1 MSVEQIIAAMDD
13 LAARMSAKGVK
24 LPSARWQAENG
35 GRVQVNLWCDTDQ
48 RAFGGDYLR
57 SITGPDPIAAAIAYI
72 DTLPDPATEGQRKFT
87 RKLAE
92 AVDVATEYA
101 LPDTLVAP
109 VRAAIREVNELL
121 LEAPK

>member
-1 MSVEQIIAAMDD
+1 MNVEQIIAAMDD

-24 LPSARWQAENG
+24 MPEATWKAKSG
-35 GRVQVNLWCDTDQ
+35 GKVQLCLWCAMDQ
-48 RAFGGDYLR
+48 RAFDGQYLR
-57 SITGPDPIAAAIAYI
+57 IFTAPDPIAAAIAYI
-72 DTLPDPATEGQRKFT
+72 DTLPDPEREGERKFT

-101 LPDTLVAP
+101 LPDKLVAP
-109 VRAAIREVNELL
+109 VRAAIREVNEML

>member
-1 MSVEQIIAAMDD
+1 MNVEQIIAAMDD

-24 LPSARWQAENG
+24 LPEAKWQAKNG
-35 GRVQVNLWCDTDQ
+35 GRVHVSLWCAMDQ
-48 RAFGGDYLR
+48 SAFGGEYLR
-57 SITGPDPIAAAIAYI
+57 IITGPDPIAAAIAYI
-72 DTLPDPATEGQRKFT
+72 DTLPDPATEGARKFT

-109 VRAAIREVNELL
+109 VRAAIREVNEML